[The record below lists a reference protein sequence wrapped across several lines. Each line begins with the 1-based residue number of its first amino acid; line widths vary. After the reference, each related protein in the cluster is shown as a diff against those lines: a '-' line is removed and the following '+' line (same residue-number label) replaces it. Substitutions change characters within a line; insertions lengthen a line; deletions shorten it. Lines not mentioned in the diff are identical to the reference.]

1 MADTTFKFNNWDAL
15 DKLFGGSQPDSNL
28 FGEGLFESGMPAAT
42 DSSQFAKDQA
52 ALSEGLLP
60 GINPDTISNPGEA
73 SQTDTPDSA
82 SIPTPGLMP
91 GMLDSI
97 GNLFGGSLDPTG
109 GSSALREQA
118 DLASRQA
125 ANERVNEQ
133 RERQIANRDYRVEAG
148 KNAAAEAAIKN
159 AQQIQNMG
167 AATGNA
173 AAALAR
179 KVGTPDFNTHM
190 SRQDRS
196 RVLANQY
203 QREGSRLDQEAIRRR
218 SNADMYD
225 YAYNDMRNRNNK
237 AAALA
242 AGSTGNS
249 PRPYIKDVV
258 NDIMSN
264 WFKSRNTQDVPGD
277 NGSGEQTYVDD
288 DQTSPDNNGEIG
300 FSESV
305 KPNTGAWAWTYGK
318 AKEDQTS
325 PDNNGEIGFSDD
337 AESNTPVNTNTQTN
351 ATTPANTETNT
362 GAKSAQEVQAESNA
376 KTANARANARQKLS
390 ANKPDNTNTNV
401 SIPGYTSPKPN
412 AVIENANKPKLPTTG
427 PGSFTAQ
434 MQEAGNK
441 AKEMDAKAAQANA
454 RQQISNT
461 ARTNEALAHVKS
473 DGQITDPKYIEQL
486 KQIQGV
492 NPDDYWYFV
501 DKAGNFTLYGDYNS
515 KRVNLNGKTMGLE
528 STPRYR

>member
-1 MADTTFKFNNWDAL
+1 MADTTFKFNNWDSL

-52 ALSEGLLP
+52 ALNEGLLP
-60 GINPDTISNPGEA
+60 GINPDTISNPGET
-73 SQTDTPDSA
+73 SQTDTQDSA
-82 SIPTPGLMP
+82 NTSTPGLMP
-91 GMLDSI
+91 SMLDSI

-173 AAALAR
+173 AAALVR

-196 RVLANQY
+196 RALANQY
-203 QREGSRLDQEAIRRR
+203 QREGSRLDQEAVRRR

-242 AGSTGNS
+242 AGTTGNS

-264 WFKSRNTQDVPGD
+264 WFKKSNTQDVPGD
-277 NGSGEQTYVDD
+277 NGSGEQTYIDD

-305 KPNTGAWAWTYGK
+305 KPSTA
-318 AKEDQTS
+318 S
-325 PDNNGEIGFSDD
+325 SD
-337 AESNTPVNTNTQTN
+337 TNTQTN
-351 ATTPANTETNT
+351 ITTPANTTT
-362 GAKSAQEVQAESNA
+362 KSAQEVQAESNA

-390 ANKPDNTNTNV
+390 ASKPDTNV
-401 SIPGYTSPKPN
+401 SIPGYTSPQPN
-412 AVIENANKPKLPTTG
+412 AVITNANNSNLPKSG
-427 PGSFTAQ
+427 PGSFATL
-434 MQEAGNK
+434 MQETANK
-441 AKEMDAKAAQANA
+441 ANAMDAKTAQANA
-454 RQQISNT
+454 RQQMSNT
-461 ARTNEALAHVKS
+461 ARTNEALAHVKP
-473 DGQITDPKYIEQL
+473 DGQITDPKYINQL
-486 KQIQGV
+486 KQTQGI

-501 DKAGNFTLYGDYNS
+501 DKAGNFTLYGGYNS
-515 KRVNLNGKTMGLE
+515 KRINLNGNIIGLE
-528 STPRYR
+528 NTPRYRR

>member
-52 ALSEGLLP
+52 ALNEGLLP

-82 SIPTPGLMP
+82 NTPTSGLIPS
-91 GMLDSI
+91 MLDSI

-196 RVLANQY
+196 RALANQY
-203 QREGSRLDQEAIRRR
+203 QREGSRLDQEAVRRR

-264 WFKSRNTQDVPGD
+264 WFKKSNTQDVPSD

-288 DQTSPDNNGEIG
+288 DQTSPDNNGEIEVEG
-300 FSESV
+300 NV
-305 KPNTGAWAWTYGK
+305 KPNNNAWAWPSGK

-337 AESNTPVNTNTQTN
+337 TKPNTVANTQTN
-351 ATTPANTETNT
+351 TVAPANTVTT
-362 GAKSAQEVQAESNA
+362 PVKSAQEVQAESNN
-376 KTANARANARQKLS
+376 TNT
-390 ANKPDNTNTNV
+390 NTNTNV
-401 SIPGYTSPKPN
+401 SIPGYKSPKPN
-412 AVIENANKPKLPTTG
+412 AVVENANKPNLPTSG
-427 PGSFTAQ
+427 PGSFAAQ
-434 MQEAGNK
+434 MQDVANK
-441 AKEMDAKAAQANA
+441 ANTMDAKTAQANA
-454 RQQISNT
+454 RQQMSNT
-461 ARTNEALAHVKS
+461 ARTNEAFAHVKP

-486 KQIQGV
+486 KQTQGI

-528 STPRYR
+528 NTPRYRR

>member
-1 MADTTFKFNNWDAL
+1 MADTTFKFNDWDSL
-15 DKLFGGSQPDSNL
+15 NKLFGGSQPDSNL
-28 FGEGLFESGMPAAT
+28 FGEGLFESGMPTAT
-42 DSSQFAKDQA
+42 NSDQFAKDQA
-52 ALSEGLLP
+52 ALNEGLLP

-73 SQTDTPDSA
+73 SQTDTQDSA
-82 SIPTPGLMP
+82 NIPTPGLMP

-196 RVLANQY
+196 RALANQY
-203 QREGSRLDQEAIRRR
+203 QREGSRLDQEAVRRR

-225 YAYNDMRNRNNK
+225 YVYNDMRNRNNK

-242 AGSTGNS
+242 AGSTGDS

-258 NDIMSN
+258 NGIMSN
-264 WFKSRNTQDVPGD
+264 WFKKSNTQDVPSD
-277 NGSGEQTYVDD
+277 NGSGEQTYIDD
-288 DQTSPDNNGEIG
+288 DQTSPDNNGE
-300 FSESV
+300 V
-305 KPNTGAWAWTYGK
+305 
-318 AKEDQTS
+318 
-325 PDNNGEIGFSDD
+325 GFSDD
-337 AESNTPVNTNTQTN
+337 VEPNTPANTNTQTN

-362 GAKSAQEVQAESNA
+362 VAKSAQEVQAESNA

-390 ANKPDNTNTNV
+390 ANKPANTNTNV
-401 SIPGYTSPKPN
+401 SIPGYTSPQPN
-412 AVIENANKPKLPTTG
+412 AVVENANKSSLPKSG
-427 PGSFTAQ
+427 PGSFAAQ

-441 AKEMDAKAAQANA
+441 ANTMDAKTAQANA
-454 RQQISNT
+454 RQQMSNT
-461 ARTNEALAHVKS
+461 ARTNEALAHVKP
-473 DGQITDPKYIEQL
+473 DGQITDPKYINQL
-486 KQIQGV
+486 KQTQGI

-528 STPRYR
+528 NTPRYRR